1 MNKQN
6 SFALRYGCCVNMIT
20 HTENVSGIDVIPV
33 LKELGFDYA
42 DLSLSHLCALDEATF
57 SNVQSEILG
66 IGLPLEAC
74 NNFFPGDLRLTG
86 PEVNKDLIVTY
97 LDKAFKRA
105 SALGVKVI
113 VFGSGLARMVP
124 QGFSMSQAS
133 SQLDDLLAIL
143 DKYAKQ
149 YDITIAIEPLRKQE
163 CNIVNTYSEALI
175 LARTANSA
183 NISCLLDSYHLNT
196 ENENISV
203 IQNDIEKLAHVHFAE
218 QVGRVFPRLENKQ
231 TYKKFFSQLKEAGY
245 CQRLSIEAYSEN
257 YIYDAKRALKLL
269 KDIENELNHE
279 L

>member
-6 SFALRYGCCVNMIT
+6 TFALRYGCCVNMIT

-42 DLSLSHLCALDEATF
+42 DLSLSHLCALDEAVF
-57 SNVQSEILG
+57 SNVQSEILD

-86 PEVNKDLIVTY
+86 PEVNKDLINTY
-97 LDKAFKRA
+97 LNKALKRA
-105 SALGVKVI
+105 AALGIKVI

-133 SQLDDLLAIL
+133 SQLDDLLGIL

-183 NISCLLDSYHLNT
+183 NIGCLLDSYHLNA

-231 TYKKFFSQLKEAGY
+231 TYKKFFSHLKEVGY

-257 YIYDAKRALKLL
+257 YIYDAKKALKLL
-269 KDIENELNHE
+269 KDIENELNYE